1 MKEFHVPD
9 MSCGHCKATIEKAL
23 LTVDPDAGVEVD
35 LEARRV
41 KIAGN
46 RSTDELLAAM
56 KSAGYEATAV
66 D

>member
-9 MSCGHCKATIEKAL
+9 MSCGHCKAAIEKAL

-66 D
+66 G

>member
-1 MKEFHVPD
+1 MKEFHVPE

-23 LTVDPDAGVEVD
+23 LAADPDAGVEVD

-41 KIAGN
+41 KVSGVG
-46 RSTDELLAAM
+46 STEEMLAAM

-66 D
+66 G

>member
-66 D
+66 G